1 MGRDL
6 KFPKKRSAI
15 HPDAPPAEFA
25 SFHVWKPAVWFWL
38 PLWEVQS
45 VVCPEAHSCL
55 AAFVTSG
62 SGEH

>member
-15 HPDAPPAEFA
+15 HPDVAPAEFA
-25 SFHVWKPAVWFWL
+25 SFRVWKPPVWFWL